1 MRRPSLACS
10 LTISRVSALTK
21 APARFRTIGGLIFLS
36 GTIFPNQLAAADA
49 NYPAALQQCGECHMI
64 FPAKMLPQRS
74 WQAILSNLENHFGES
89 ATVSEAE
96 RTEILNYL
104 LLNAADSPKTSPRD
118 RHYISELSTNSV
130 PLRITRTPWWN
141 QMHADFDFEGV
152 RRTNVRS
159 AANCLACHPGGF
171 N

>member
-1 MRRPSLACS
+1 MRRSSLACS
-10 LTISRVSALTK
+10 LATSRVSALTT
-21 APARFRTIGGLIFLS
+21 ALAWFLTIGGLILLS
-36 GTIFPNQLAAADA
+36 GMIFSNQLAAADA
-49 NYPAALQQCGECHMI
+49 KYPVALQQCGECHMI

-74 WQAILSNLENHFGES
+74 WQAILSNLETHFGEN

-96 RTEILNYL
+96 RAEILNYL
-104 LLNAADSPKTSPRD
+104 VLNAADSPKTSPRD

-130 PLRITRTPWWN
+130 PLRITRTAWWN

-152 RRTNVRS
+152 KRTTVRS